1 MAKTTEKTEIW
12 SDMETISK
20 KSLEVLSRA
29 NATSDYCHD
38 SKSPSYLV
46 TNDQYFQII
55 KQLKAKGIRQR
66 FITEITLENARYS
79 KELANHVELRHL
91 EGLKGNFGIVDGK
104 EYGAAANIYD
114 LNPPVEFIYS
124 NVKSFV
130 EQQQYFFETLWNK
143 AIPAE
148 KKIMEIEQGTPA
160 EVTEIW
166 YGADNIVKR
175 QLQIITKAQATVDYC
190 HSSESPSIIVAFEPF
205 MQTVT
210 QLNKRGVK
218 QRYITEITGGNIQ
231 YCKELAKYIQL
242 RHLDHVQGTLG
253 IIDGKIY
260 GAIANTKEN
269 HLPTEFI
276 YSSVKSFI
284 DQQQYF
290 FETLWNKATS
300 AEQRIREIEEGIP
313 VETTEIIDGTENILN
328 KAIEGLSLTKGM
340 FDNCIDRACPSSYVL
355 TSPIW
360 NKCIELF
367 KRGVRLRFITEITS
381 DNISYCKEIMKIA
394 ELRHLDGI
402 MGNFGIS
409 DGRDYRA
416 TASMQQGQPPT
427 HAIRSTIKTFVDQQ
441 QYFFETLWNKAIPA
455 EQRIKE
461 IEEGKPPEKL
471 EIIQDTQKSIGR
483 AFDIMSKTQ
492 KELLVLFATP
502 RTFTIA
508 LQAGAADIYRKMSAN
523 GININVLVP
532 RRGGA
537 EIEEHN
543 EQKII
548 ARVREE
554 ISPSINLRFS
564 DVDLNTRI
572 TIMISDRK
580 EFMSWELRDD
590 TLDDPYL
597 AGGIATYS
605 NFESLAS
612 SYATIFDNLWKI
624 TELAENLR
632 IANIRLEGNEKAM
645 KEFINIAA
653 HELRT
658 PIQPILGLSEMLPNV
673 GSTDDP
679 QQQRK
684 FIDVI
689 IRNAHKLENLAE
701 DILDV
706 TRIDSGRLQLS
717 RKKIDLHELV
727 KGVVSDFQAVI
738 KSKFDENENSSKA
751 VICLSE
757 EYPDDRSADLKV
769 EHPIVVLADPN
780 RIVQVITNLLSN
792 AVKFSAQRDTAM
804 ITVTR
809 GMRVIDGKPMA
820 TVSISD
826 QGQGIDPEIVPRLF
840 QKFISGSE
848 KGTGLGLYI
857 SKNIIEAHGGKI
869 WAENNKSGI
878 GATFVFTLP
887 LLKP

>member
-1 MAKTTEKTEIW
+1 
-12 SDMETISK
+12 METISK
-20 KSLEVLSRA
+20 KSLEVLSGA
-29 NATSDYCHD
+29 NATSDYCHN

-66 FITEITLENARYS
+66 FITEITLENVRYS
-79 KELANHVELRHL
+79 KELANYVELRHL
-91 EGLKGNFGIVDGK
+91 EGVKGNFGIVDGK

-114 LNPPVEFIYS
+114 LQPPVEFIYS
-124 NVKSFV
+124 NVKTFV
-130 EQQQYFFETLWNK
+130 DQQQYFFETLWNK

-148 KKIMEIEQGTPA
+148 KKIREIEEGIPA

-166 YGADNIVKR
+166 YGADNIVKK

-190 HSSESPSIIVAFEPF
+190 HSSESPSIIATFEPF
-205 MQTVT
+205 MQTIIR
-210 QLNKRGVK
+210 LNKRGVK
-218 QRYITEITGGNIQ
+218 QRYITEITEGNIQ
-231 YCKELAKYIQL
+231 YCKELAKYVQL

-253 IIDGKIY
+253 IIDRKIY

-276 YSSVKSFI
+276 YSNVTSFI

-290 FETLWNKATS
+290 FETLWNKAIS
-300 AEQRIREIEEGIP
+300 AGQRIREIEEGIP

-328 KAIEGLSLTKGM
+328 KAIEGLSLTKGT

-367 KRGVRLRFITEITS
+367 NRGVRLRFITEITS
-381 DNISYCKEIMKIA
+381 DNVSYCKDIMKIA

-441 QYFFETLWNKAIPA
+441 QYFFETLWNKAISA

-461 IEEGKPPEKL
+461 IEEGRPPEKL
-471 EIIQDTQKSIGR
+471 EIIQDTQKSISR
-483 AFDIMSKTQ
+483 AFDIMNKTQ

-523 GININVLVP
+523 SININVLVP

-543 EQKII
+543 EQQII

-554 ISPSINLRFS
+554 ISPSINIRFS

-605 NFESLAS
+605 NIKSLAS
-612 SYATIFDNLWKI
+612 SYAIIFDNLWKI

-632 IANIRLEGNEKAM
+632 IANIKLESNEKAM

-658 PIQPILGLSEMLPNV
+658 PIQPILGLSEMLHSVASN
-673 GSTDDP
+673 TDDP
-679 QQQRK
+679 QRQRK

-717 RKKIDLHELV
+717 MEKIDLHELV

-751 VICLSE
+751 VICLKE
-757 EYPDDRSADLKV
+757 EYPDDRAADPKL
-769 EHPIVVLADPN
+769 EHPIVVLADAN
-780 RIVQVITNLLSN
+780 RIVQVIANLLSN
-792 AVKFSAQRDTAM
+792 AVKFSTQRDRAL

-809 GMRVIDGKPMA
+809 GIRVIDGKPMA
-820 TVSISD
+820 IVSVSD
-826 QGQGIDPEIVPRLF
+826 QGQGIKPEIMSRLF

-857 SKNIIEAHGGKI
+857 SKNIIKAHGGEI
-869 WAENNKSGI
+869 WAESNKSGI
-878 GATFVFTLP
+878 GASFVFTLP
-887 LLKP
+887 LSKS

>member
-1 MAKTTEKTEIW
+1 
-12 SDMETISK
+12 METISK
-20 KSLEVLSRA
+20 KSLEVLSGA
-29 NATSDYCHD
+29 NTTSDYCHN

-66 FITEITLENARYS
+66 FITEITQENVRYS
-79 KELANHVELRHL
+79 KELANYVELRHL
-91 EGLKGNFGIVDGK
+91 EGVKGNFGIVDGK

-114 LNPPVEFIYS
+114 LQPPVEFIYS
-124 NVKSFV
+124 NVKTFV
-130 EQQQYFFETLWNK
+130 DQQQYFFETLWNK

-148 KKIMEIEQGTPA
+148 KKIREIEEGIPA

-166 YGADNIVKR
+166 YGADNIVKK

-190 HSSESPSIIVAFEPF
+190 HSSESPSIIATFEPF
-205 MQTVT
+205 MQTIIR
-210 QLNKRGVK
+210 LNKRGVK
-218 QRYITEITGGNIQ
+218 QRYITEITEGNIQ
-231 YCKELAKYIQL
+231 YCKELAKYVQL

-276 YSSVKSFI
+276 YSNVTSFI

-290 FETLWNKATS
+290 FETLWNKAIS
-300 AEQRIREIEEGIP
+300 AGQRIREIEEGIP

-328 KAIEGLSLTKGM
+328 KAIEGLSLTKGT

-367 KRGVRLRFITEITS
+367 NRGVRLRFITEITS
-381 DNISYCKEIMKIA
+381 DNVSYCKDIMKIA

-441 QYFFETLWNKAIPA
+441 QYFFETLWNKAISA

-461 IEEGKPPEKL
+461 IEEGRPPEKL
-471 EIIQDTQKSIGR
+471 EIIQDTQKSISR
-483 AFDIMSKTQ
+483 AFDIMNKTQ

-543 EQKII
+543 EQQII

-554 ISPSINLRFS
+554 ISPSINIRFS

-605 NFESLAS
+605 NIKSLAS

-632 IANIRLEGNEKAM
+632 IANIKLESNEKAM

-658 PIQPILGLSEMLPNV
+658 PIQPILGLSEMLHSVASN
-673 GSTDDP
+673 TDDP
-679 QQQRK
+679 QRQRK

-717 RKKIDLHELV
+717 MEKIDLHELV

-751 VICLSE
+751 VICLKE
-757 EYPDDRSADLKV
+757 EYPDDRAADPKL
-769 EHPIVVLADPN
+769 EHPIVVLADAN
-780 RIVQVITNLLSN
+780 RIVQVIANLLSN
-792 AVKFSAQRDTAM
+792 AVKFSTQRDRAL

-809 GMRVIDGKPMA
+809 GIRVIDGKPMA
-820 TVSISD
+820 IVSVSD
-826 QGQGIDPEIVPRLF
+826 QGQGIKPEILSRLF

-857 SKNIIEAHGGKI
+857 SKNIIKAHGGEI
-869 WAENNKSGI
+869 WAESNKSGI
-878 GATFVFTLP
+878 GASFVFTLP
-887 LLKP
+887 LSKS